1 LRFLDASSAF
11 STAPSDW
18 ICLIF
23 FSSSKP
29 ATISAAMMRG
39 CLAGSASG
47 AGLADFGDAGT
58 FARTVALGIVETA
71 QCRMARAALKLGV
84 RDLAEMAKVSPATI
98 VRFEASDAGVLE
110 RTIDAIQ
117 RALEAAGV
125 EFTNGEQPGVRMR
138 KSTNSI

>member
-1 LRFLDASSAF
+1 
-11 STAPSDW
+11 
-18 ICLIF
+18 
-23 FSSSKP
+23 
-29 ATISAAMMRG
+29 
-39 CLAGSASG
+39 
-47 AGLADFGDAGT
+47 
-58 FARTVALGIVETA
+58 
-71 QCRMARAALKLGV
+71 MARAALKLGV